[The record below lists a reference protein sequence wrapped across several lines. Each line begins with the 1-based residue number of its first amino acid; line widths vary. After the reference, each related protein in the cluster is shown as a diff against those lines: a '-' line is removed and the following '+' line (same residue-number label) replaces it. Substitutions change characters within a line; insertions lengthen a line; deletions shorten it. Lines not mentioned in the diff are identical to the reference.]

1 MRVHPGGDSYRALT
15 HSGVRIVS
23 ASLER
28 PSVSCVVPPWSV
40 VRVARV
46 ALSNVVT
53 TGCSIA
59 RTDSGAVASI
69 GLDAVAHN
77 VRVLQQFAGHASVM
91 AVVKADGYN
100 HGGVEVARAAVAAG
114 AQELGV
120 TTIGEALE
128 LRAAGIDV
136 PVLTWLH
143 RVDSDFAAAITERV
157 GIGVS
162 TARQLDAVVD
172 AAERVGDT
180 ADVSLKIDTGLN
192 RNGVAEADLDAV
204 LDTTAAAVASG
215 SVRLTGMFSH
225 LACADEPDHPAND
238 AQAERL
244 RDAVARATRRGT
256 PPAVVHLSNSAAT
269 LTRPDLGF
277 DMVRPGI
284 ALYGLSPVP
293 SLGMFGLRPVMT
305 LSAQVV
311 NIKTVSE
318 GESVSYGY
326 TWTAPTDTVVALVA
340 LGYADGVV
348 RSLSGRFEV
357 TIAGRR
363 YPSVGRVCMD
373 QFVVD
378 LGGDGSGVAL
388 GDEALLFG
396 TGDRGEANAQDWAD
410 ALDTI
415 SYEVVTGIRG
425 RVRRRFVDARS
436 GEATH

>member
-1 MRVHPGGDSYRALT
+1 M
-15 HSGVRIVS
+15 
-23 ASLER
+23 
-28 PSVSCVVPPWSV
+28 
-40 VRVARV
+40 

-53 TGCSIA
+53 IGCDDE
-59 RTDSGAVASI
+59 RTDPRTGSGAVASVD
-69 GLDAVAHN
+69 LDAVAHN
-77 VRVLQQFAGHASVM
+77 VHVLQQFAGDAAVM

-100 HGGVEVARAAVAAG
+100 HGAVEVARAAVAAG

-128 LRAAGIDV
+128 LRAAGITV
-136 PVLTWLH
+136 PALAWLH
-143 RVDSDFAAAITERV
+143 RTDSDFAAAIAQQV
-157 GIGVS
+157 GIAVS
-162 TARQLDAVVD
+162 TAAQLDAVVD
-172 AAERVGDT
+172 AARRVGRT
-180 ADVSLKIDTGLN
+180 ADLSLKIDTGLN
-192 RNGVAEADLDAV
+192 RNGVAEADLDDV
-204 LDTTAAAVASG
+204 LDTTAVAVAEG
-215 SVRLTGMFSH
+215 TVRLTGMFSH
-225 LACADEPDHPAND
+225 LACADEPGHPAND

-244 RDAVARATRRGT
+244 RDAVRRSTRRGT

-293 SLGMFGLRPVMT
+293 ELGTFGLRPVMT
-305 LSAQVV
+305 LSAQVA
-311 NIKTVSE
+311 NIKKVSE

-326 TWTAPTDTVVALVA
+326 TWTAPADTVVALVA

-348 RSLSGRFEV
+348 RRLSGRFEV
-357 TIAGRR
+357 TIGGRR

-378 LGGDGSGVAL
+378 LGGGGSGVAV

-396 TGDRGEANAQDWAD
+396 PGDRGEAHAQDWAD

-425 RVRRRFVDARS
+425 RVRRRFVAAHS
-436 GEATH
+436 GEATK

>member
-1 MRVHPGGDSYRALT
+1 M
-15 HSGVRIVS
+15 
-23 ASLER
+23 
-28 PSVSCVVPPWSV
+28 
-40 VRVARV
+40 
-46 ALSNVVT
+46 ALSNVVSI
-53 TGCSIA
+53 GCGDE
-59 RTDSGAVASI
+59 RTDPRTGSGAVASVD
-69 GLDAVAHN
+69 LDAVAHN
-77 VRVLQQFAGHASVM
+77 VRVLQQFAGDAAVM
-91 AVVKADGYN
+91 AVLKADGYN
-100 HGGVEVARAAVAAG
+100 HGAVEVAHAAVAAG

-128 LRAAGIDV
+128 LRAAGVPV
-136 PVLTWLH
+136 PVLAWLH
-143 RVDSDFAAAITERV
+143 RTDSDFAAAITGQV

-162 TARQLDAVVD
+162 TAAQLDAVVE
-172 AAERVGDT
+172 AARRVGST
-180 ADVSLKIDTGLN
+180 ADLSLKIDTGLN
-192 RNGVAEADLDAV
+192 RNGVPESDLDAV
-204 LDTTAAAVASG
+204 LDGTAAAVAEG
-215 SVRLTGMFSH
+215 TVRLTGMFSH
-225 LACADEPDHPAND
+225 LACSDEPGHPAND

-244 RDAVARATRRGT
+244 RDAVRRATRRGT

-293 SLGMFGLRPVMT
+293 ELGTFGLRPVMT
-305 LSAQVV
+305 LSAQVA
-311 NIKTVSE
+311 NIKKVSE

-326 TWTAPTDTVVALVA
+326 TWTAPADTVVALVA

-348 RSLSGRFEV
+348 RRLSGRFEV

-378 LGGDGSGVAL
+378 LGGDRSGVAV

-396 TGDRGEANAQDWAD
+396 SGDRGEAHAQDWAD

-415 SYEVVTGIRG
+415 SYEVVTGVRG
-425 RVRRRFVDARS
+425 RVRRRFVGARV
-436 GEATH
+436 GEATV